1 MVQAIVY
8 VVAITAF
15 VIFCVWLA
23 WADSAV
29 HDAEANGA
37 AEPGPRQ
44 PKENPWVTL
53 AIFRYFL

>member
-1 MVQAIVY
+1 MSRAMVQAIVY

-29 HDAEANGA
+29 HDAEAN
-37 AEPGPRQ
+37 
-44 PKENPWVTL
+44 
-53 AIFRYFL
+53 

>member
-1 MVQAIVY
+1 MAWRGLTHARAAPMSRAMVQAIVY

-29 HDAEANGA
+29 HDAEAN
-37 AEPGPRQ
+37 
-44 PKENPWVTL
+44 
-53 AIFRYFL
+53 